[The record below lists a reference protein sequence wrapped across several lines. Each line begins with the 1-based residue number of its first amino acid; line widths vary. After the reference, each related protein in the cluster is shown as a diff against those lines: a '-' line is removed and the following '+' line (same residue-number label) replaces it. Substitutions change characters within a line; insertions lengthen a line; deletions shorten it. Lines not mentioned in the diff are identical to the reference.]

1 MNPHSNTE
9 AIRVAH
15 RGRGRPRS
23 ARGGCWLTR
32 PTPHRPTGPGCAPTT
47 SVPRSQS
54 RPTRP
59 PTVGP
64 EAHAADAHR
73 PSTPSPTRTAT
84 PWNAAS
90 ATSSTTG
97 PWLPGTTSSPCAT
110 GQPPISPASH
120 GRLGPA
126 MASGAPNR
134 RALRARLLE
143 DQCPADLVRRHFEAF
158 APCGLWVADIPPL
171 RGRYPLL
178 RAHHER
184 PGARG
189 LRPPTSTPGGSSA
202 GRPPTGQCAPTW
214 PPAP

>member
-1 MNPHSNTE
+1 M
-9 AIRVAH
+9 
-15 RGRGRPRS
+15 RPCAARS
-23 ARGGCWLTR
+23 PGLTR
-32 PTPHRPTGPGCAPTT
+32 T
-47 SVPRSQS
+47 SYSVL
-54 RPTRP
+54 
-59 PTVGP
+59 G
-64 EAHAADAHR
+64 A
-73 PSTPSPTRTAT
+73 RTMHVMLDRREVAERRGAGHVARCT
-84 PWNAAS
+84 ACTA
-90 ATSSTTG
+90 
-97 PWLPGTTSSPCAT
+97 
-110 GQPPISPASH
+110 H
-120 GRLGPA
+120 GRLGPT
-126 MASGAPNR
+126 MVSGAPNR
-134 RALRARLLE
+134 RTLRARLLE